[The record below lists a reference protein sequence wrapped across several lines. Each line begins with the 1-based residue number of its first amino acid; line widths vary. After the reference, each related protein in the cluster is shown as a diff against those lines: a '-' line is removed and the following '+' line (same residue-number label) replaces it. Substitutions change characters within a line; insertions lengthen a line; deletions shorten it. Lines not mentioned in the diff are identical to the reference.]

1 MNRIKLSSLLITLL
15 ILVSSCTD
23 DQEFEL
29 DELYYGPKQEITL
42 SLDYGLAG
50 ITKASVNETLVE
62 DVNIYVINE
71 LGDLAAYGYYAAAS
85 SFDLTV
91 NRDMLYTVYAIAN
104 AGKEL
109 HAKDRTELE
118 SLVYTITDITDM
130 VSPAGAVLM
139 AGKTPEQTLSDGQSI
154 TIDLTRCI
162 SKVVLQADYS
172 RLNPD
177 VTINVTS
184 VKMKNVPDIV
194 NVFRDSKIT
203 SADNAM
209 DGDIVSN
216 PTRQNLINGLVFYAY
231 ENRQGTLLPENN
243 DQKQKVWPE
252 GSLNSKICS
261 YIEMEADYSSPRK
274 EGKILYRF
282 YVGLDMTSNFDM
294 LRNTQHNIMVN
305 FTGDGAVEENTW
317 RVDNSEIVDL
327 VTSVELSPESHKF
340 TEIGA
345 TLQLSATVQ
354 PLTAANK
361 TLQWSTSDEKVA
373 TVDQS
378 GKVTATG
385 DGTCTITAT
394 STDGTNI
401 SAECAVT
408 VDSKVYVTGVVVE
421 PAALTLFTGETG
433 ELKATVEP
441 ADATVPDI
449 VWSSSNDKIATVD
462 QSGKVTAV
470 AAGEAII
477 TAASKDDSS
486 KKATCTVTV
495 QAKEFSIDPTSKT
508 VYVGESFTIGYK
520 VKPPVSP
527 VFESQSPDI
536 ATVDQSGKV
545 TAIAGG
551 QAKIKVSAHGIDL
564 YCTVTVVNPKIEF
577 PSAGRVMYNGEKVT
591 VMYSSLVPG
600 DAQVTLTASN
610 SNAKVTATTGGV
622 IIEAITPGS
631 CRITASIGPVSATYD
646 LDIQQLRIVPKEASF
661 TLFNHY
667 DYQVEYDIYPEHAS
681 SLGAAVTLDGNA
693 SQYVS
698 FPENDRTILRVS
710 MNDNSLPGNT
720 RQFSLTLAVSGRSDA
735 SATVNFNIDKV
746 SINPEINLPVNLKY
760 GMYRSVDL
768 GLRAPVKA
776 REQFAKD
783 ITSPNSDGLGY
794 EWVGSIPDIDCDFNF
809 MEGSGRID
817 AFSSSSN
824 GVFTLRFTG
833 RGDDG
838 EPVNLTSTVTL
849 YEALYMVG
857 MAQSFQSSEDMAQ
870 PGVWDFLCYVYGR
883 WYTSPESPF
892 IANNENPL
900 ISSVLGK
907 EVTTT
912 IPYRYNYRPY
922 TTANTGVQYDVTGVP
937 YSPGGYL
944 LSIESGQR
952 QQFNCQGY
960 ELNLYECIAMQ
971 PASNNEADRYCR
983 AVVSGV
989 QMYVYTVFVTT
1000 YGTEPYYS
1008 TSGTFP
1014 WEYVYNRAFRVM

>member
-1 MNRIKLSSLLITLL
+1 MRNITILFSLLVCMFSCSVQETGDRDVLL
-15 ILVSSCTD
+15 YGKRDSVSFSVNYALLP
-23 DQEFEL
+23 E
-29 DELYYGPKQEITL
+29 
-42 SLDYGLAG
+42 S
-50 ITKASVNETLVE
+50 TKAADVNETLVE
-62 DVNIYVINE
+62 DVNLYLFNE
-71 LGDLAAYGYYAAAS
+71 LGDLVYYSYSEGS
-85 SFDLTV
+85 STVETSVYENMDYSLYALVNAHARIYVRSADELQTLRYSITDYPEMVSADGSVLMSGSLEAVRLSGWADVTV
-91 NRDMLYTVYAIAN
+91 N
-104 AGKEL
+104 
-109 HAKDRTELE
+109 
-118 SLVYTITDITDM
+118 
-130 VSPAGAVLM
+130 
-139 AGKTPEQTLSDGQSI
+139 
-154 TIDLTRCI
+154 LTRCVAKI
-162 SKVVLQADYS
+162 VLKCDFS
-172 RLNPD
+172 GLNPD
-177 VTINVTS
+177 VGIVADEVSLKNLPLS
-184 VKMKNVPDIV
+184 VKPFAQSKVDDRDDTSSSTIV
-194 NVFRDSKIT
+194 E
-203 SADNAM
+203 
-209 DGDIVSN
+209 N
-216 PTRQNLINGLVFYAY
+216 PSVETLQQGIVFYQY
-231 ENRQGTLLPENN
+231 ENMQGLLQEGNL
-243 DQKQKVWPE
+243 DQTKKWWPE
-252 GSLNSKICS
+252 ENPYSEICS
-261 YIEMEADYSSPRK
+261 YVEIKGHYSSSRKDGAITYRFYLGKDMVADYSV
-274 EGKILYRF
+274 E
-282 YVGLDMTSNFDM
+282 
-294 LRNTQHNIMVN
+294 RNRQYTVVLCFN
-305 FTGDGAVEENTW
+305 GDGAVEENTW

-327 VTSVELSPESHKF
+327 VTSVELLPESHKF

-408 VDSKVYVTGVVVE
+408 VDSKVYVTGIVVE
-421 PAALTLFTGETG
+421 PETLTLFTGQTG

-449 VWSSSNDKIATVD
+449 VWGSSNDEIAVVD

-495 QAKEFSIDPTSKT
+495 QAKEFSIDPVSKT

-527 VFESQSPDI
+527 VFESQSPGI

-551 QAKIKVSAHGIDL
+551 QAKIKVSANGYDL
-564 YCTVTVVNPKIEF
+564 YCTVTVVNPQIAF
-577 PSAGRVMYNGEKVT
+577 PASGRVMYNGETVT
-591 VMYSSLVPG
+591 IPYSVLVPS
-600 DAQVTLTASN
+600 DADVMIKPEN
-610 SNAKVTATTGGV
+610 SNVQ
-622 IIEAITPGS
+622 IISSTPSGITVKAITPGS

-768 GLRAPVKA
+768 GLRAPAKA

-809 MEGSGRID
+809 MEGSGSID

-824 GVFTLRFTG
+824 GVFTLRLTG

-857 MAQSFQSSEDMAQ
+857 MAQSFQPSEDMAQ

-892 IANNENPL
+892 IQKEMQ
-900 ISSVLGK
+900 VFLGK
-907 EVTTT
+907 EVTAT
-912 IPYRYNYRPY
+912 IPYRYNNRQY
-922 TTANTGVQYDVTGVP
+922 TMASTGIQYDVAGVP